1 MIRLS
6 QNDISGLLLGITQ
19 KLDISDSLYIAAEQK
34 YKAVGEWLSG
44 DNSPFAILSPTIYP
58 QGSFQFGTIVK
69 PLTDTDDY
77 DLDIVF
83 EVMLSKDEITQEA
96 LKNSVGKRLKD
107 HGIYKNLLDKEGRR
121 CWTLQYADSARF
133 HMDILPAIPGEDVIP
148 LLLSMNVPES
158 LAKTSISIT
167 DKTLSNY
174 SRINLQ
180 WPLSNPKGY
189 SAWFRNRMLIQ
200 FENLRRIIATERKSS
215 LGEVPEYTIKT
226 PLQRCIQLLKR
237 HRDIQFA
244 EELEIKPASI
254 IITTL
259 AANAYNNEA
268 DLLKALVSITDKMPN
283 YIINRNGVSWVSNPT
298 DPRENFADRWQE
310 DPQKLP
316 AFKNWHQQFK
326 TEIGDL
332 LNCEDLDEAK
342 EKLIL
347 MFGENVSEN
356 VIDEF
361 KSSHKEHNQKGQIG
375 IISSHPT
382 VEIQDPMKPW
392 GEELY

>member
-1 MIRLS
+1 
-6 QNDISGLLLGITQ
+6 
-19 KLDISDSLYIAAEQK
+19 
-34 YKAVGEWLSG
+34 
-44 DNSPFAILSPTIYP
+44 
-58 QGSFQFGTIVK
+58 
-69 PLTDTDDY
+69 
-77 DLDIVF
+77 
-83 EVMLSKDEITQEA
+83 
-96 LKNSVGKRLKD
+96 
-107 HGIYKNLLDKEGRR
+107 
-121 CWTLQYADSARF
+121 
-133 HMDILPAIPGEDVIP
+133 
-148 LLLSMNVPES
+148 
-158 LAKTSISIT
+158 
-167 DKTLSNY
+167 
-174 SRINLQ
+174 
-180 WPLSNPKGY
+180 
-189 SAWFRNRMLIQ
+189 MLIQ